1 MASGAERERE
11 STEKLLISRKL
22 YKFLLFHIPFLFCFF
37 FSFCEFIFCAGD
49 AAAAHVRHFEL

>member
-1 MASGAERERE
+1 MASGAEKERE

-37 FSFCEFIFCAGD
+37 FLFVSLFFVLVMLPL
-49 AAAAHVRHFEL
+49 HM